1 MQDRY
6 DTKNK
11 LLNRYRYAVP
21 GVLICMAEQ
30 LASPFIIIQLF
41 CCHFSIFLTFLYSK
55 LCKGIHLLPVGTVAL
70 YSLAGIFFV
79 CFHNWTPTCCCQ
91 SFSQLFSL
99 LFFCTFI
106 TIIINIYYYFLHPR
120 QSCKS
125 WIAELDGHSEDNAKT
140 YLGRWC
146 WCTAVLLFIFAVAW
160 DKYEVLS
167 Y

>member
-21 GVLICMAEQ
+21 GVLICVAEQ

-70 YSLAGIFFV
+70 YNLTGIFLFV
-79 CFHNWTPTCCCQ
+79 FVAQLPPVAVSHFPN
-91 SFSQLFSL
+91 SFLSR
-99 LFFCTFI
+99 FI
-106 TIIINIYYYFLHPR
+106 LYYYYY
-120 QSCKS
+120 C
-125 WIAELDGHSEDNAKT
+125 
-140 YLGRWC
+140 
-146 WCTAVLLFIFAVAW
+146 
-160 DKYEVLS
+160 
-167 Y
+167 

>member
-30 LASPFIIIQLF
+30 QASPFIIIQLF

-70 YSLAGIFFV
+70 YNLAGIFCLFSWLNSHLLLSV
-79 CFHNWTPTCCCQ
+79 IFPT
-91 SFSQLFSL
+91 LFSL
-99 LFFCTFI
+99 VLFC
-106 TIIINIYYYFLHPR
+106 TIIIIVKIYYYFLYPR

-146 WCTAVLLFIFAVAW
+146 WCPAVLLFIFAVAW